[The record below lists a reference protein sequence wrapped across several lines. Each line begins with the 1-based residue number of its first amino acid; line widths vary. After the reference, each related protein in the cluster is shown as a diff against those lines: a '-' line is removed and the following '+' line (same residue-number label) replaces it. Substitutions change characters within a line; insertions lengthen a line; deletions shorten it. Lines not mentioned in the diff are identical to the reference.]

1 MTVKNLGSIIF
12 LLFCIPLELY
22 AWVQTTAPKEIV
34 KTETLEFRVV
44 AKGFHVTFPMI
55 EYIDGYIVQNVRT
68 FHEATLIHAK
78 KADKVTKIYS
88 LAPTEDVTLPAFSI
102 KVDGKVEKTQPL
114 HVKVKKRTQTHSP
127 DYQLSMNISN
137 ITPMAGEKFL
147 LHVRL
152 VCKDDV
158 EDYSVETPRF
168 NDFALQEISDK
179 EYKNDKG
186 EWVEELRYEI
196 IAQKSGTFVLNPI
209 KATIELSIPK
219 YAKRNIYSNAL
230 NLEVKKIPNN
240 LTVMGSYELHA
251 SVNVKYV
258 QKNQPVQFTLSL
270 RGEGNI
276 NNFDDINISI
286 AGATVYEK
294 STKKLHQGEE
304 EIYQKSFEIVSDKNF
319 TIPSVSLEYFD
330 IKEQRVKEITTQAF
344 AIHVEDAVF
353 EDTTKKKERTTM
365 MEKAVYF
372 LSGVFAALFL
382 VYMYQ
387 VLKNTTRT
395 DKEKRI
401 KKELQSIG
409 DKEKFL
415 KKVVPYLGKNR
426 SLDRLLYTLEN
437 VENSEFKQLKKE
449 IIRYICEEDIL

>member
-1 MTVKNLGSIIF
+1 MTVKNLGSMIF

-55 EYIDGYIVQNVRT
+55 EYIDGYVVQNVKT

-88 LAPTEDVTLPAFSI
+88 LTPTEDVILPAFSI

-127 DYQLSMNISN
+127 DYKLSMNISN
-137 ITPMAGEKFL
+137 ITPMVGEKFL

-152 VCKDDV
+152 VSKNV
-158 EDYSVETPRF
+158 EDYTVETPRF

-179 EYKNDKG
+179 EYENNKG
-186 EWVEELRYEI
+186 EWVEELSYEI
-196 IAQKSGTFVLNPI
+196 IAQKSGPFVLNPI
-209 KATIELSIPK
+209 KAAIELSTPK

-230 NLEVKKIPNN
+230 RLEVKKIPNN
-240 LTVMGSYELHA
+240 LTVMGSYELNA
-251 SVNVKYV
+251 SVNVKHV
-258 QKNQPVQFTLSL
+258 QKNQPVQLTLSL
-270 RGEGNI
+270 QGEGNI

-286 AGATVYEK
+286 EGATVYEK
-294 STKKLHQGEE
+294 RTKKLHRGEE

-344 AIHVEDAVF
+344 AIHVEDAVL
-353 EDTTKKKERTTM
+353 EERTKTKQRTTR

-372 LSGVFAALFL
+372 LSGVFVTLFL

-387 VLKNTTRT
+387 VLKNTTKT
-395 DKEKRI
+395 DKQKRI

-415 KKVVPYLGKNR
+415 KKIVPYLGKNR